1 LLSKIQ
7 AMYSKGGGKYGKH
20 NNIDDHANLSGI
32 SNLGVQVYEPFQGG
46 QFRTIMEA
54 TASLQTKH
62 FRLLAPFTFLYRLS
76 APPKLTPTGIEL
88 TASDLTIFRDLSRNI
103 KSLDAAVKQSK
114 SRKEKGGAVKEDDAE
129 DTTIEYLGAT
139 F

>member
-54 TASLQTKH
+54 TASL
-62 FRLLAPFTFLYRLS
+62 
-76 APPKLTPTGIEL
+76 
-88 TASDLTIFRDLSRNI
+88 
-103 KSLDAAVKQSK
+103 
-114 SRKEKGGAVKEDDAE
+114 
-129 DTTIEYLGAT
+129 
-139 F
+139 